1 LTDVFAEDFAVVSAT
16 HFFNF
21 FTRDEVVVFDSA
33 LFYLFVAIAP
43 VTQGITMPKC
53 LKTCKPV
60 AVV

>member
-21 FTRDEVVVFDSA
+21 FTRDEVVAFDSA

-53 LKTCKPV
+53 L
-60 AVV
+60 